1 MHGEMMGGHGGMGGH
16 QMGGTGMCRE
26 LLKKRAW
33 EYLDEDQTR
42 AIILRMIDKKILW
55 LESEMQLKRQK
66 VETLQI
72 MRDMIAEGCNEAC
85 RTAER
90 SE

>member
-1 MHGEMMGGHGGMGGH
+1 MHGGMTGGHSGH
-16 QMGGTGMCRE
+16 QMGGTGYRDM
-26 LLKKRAW
+26 LLKRAW

-42 AIILRMIDKKILW
+42 AIILRMIDKKMLA
-55 LESEMQLKRQK
+55 LESEMQLMRQR

-72 MRDMIAEGCNEAC
+72 MREMIAAGSSEEC
-85 RTAER
+85 RTAEQ